1 MNYELDFGKMSLAKK
16 VMRLKHRENITL
28 KQAWAKVLKRKS
40 SPKRKRK
47 SSPKRK
53 RKSSPKR
60 KKLSKKMLDS
70 VSLKKLQK
78 LAKKHKIS
86 IYRKNSRT
94 PLKKKSL
101 LAKMKKSRSINK
113 ILMSVS
119 KMKKRTRFGSPM
131 PNTPRFATPLELQL
145 GQTYEHQKKH
155 YMNTPTSF
163 LSHNMPPNFKY
174 AVGSLGKSSLP
185 SYRNINAFG
194 SYFH

>member
-16 VMRLKHRENITL
+16 AMRLKHRENITL
-28 KQAWAKVLKRKS
+28 KQAWNKVL
-40 SPKRKRK
+40 KRK

-101 LAKMKKSRSINK
+101 LTKMKKSRSINK

-131 PNTPRFATPLELQL
+131 ANTPRFDTPLELQL
-145 GQTYEHQKKH
+145 GQTYEHQREH

-174 AVGSLGKSSLP
+174 SVGSLGNSSLP
-185 SYRNINAFG
+185 PYKNINEFG

>member
-28 KQAWAKVLKRKS
+28 KQAWDKVLKRKAS
-40 SPKRKRK
+40 PKRRKASPKRKR
-47 SSPKRK
+47 
-53 RKSSPKR
+53 
-60 KKLSKKMLDS
+60 LSKKMLDS

-86 IYRKNSRT
+86 IYRKNSKA

-101 LAKMKKSRSINK
+101 LTKMKKSRSINK
-113 ILMSVS
+113 ILMAVS
-119 KMKKRTRFGSPM
+119 KMKKRTRFGAPK

-145 GQTYEHQKKH
+145 GQTYEHQRKH
-155 YMNTPTSF
+155 YMKTPTSF
-163 LSHNMPPNFKY
+163 LSYNMPMNFKY
-174 AVGSLGKSSLP
+174 HPGQLGRSSVP
-185 SYRNINAFG
+185 PYRNINAFG

>member
-16 VMRLKHRENITL
+16 AMRLKHRENITL
-28 KQAWAKVLKRKS
+28 KQAWNKVL
-40 SPKRKRK
+40 
-47 SSPKRK
+47 K

-101 LAKMKKSRSINK
+101 LTKMKKSRSINK

-119 KMKKRTRFGSPM
+119 KMKKRSRFGSPM

-145 GQTYEHQKKH
+145 GQTYEHQREH

-174 AVGSLGKSSLP
+174 SVGSLGNSSLP
-185 SYRNINAFG
+185 PYKNINAFG

>member
-28 KQAWAKVLKRKS
+28 KQAWNKVL
-40 SPKRKRK
+40 KRK

-70 VSLKKLQK
+70 VSLKKLQQ

-101 LAKMKKSRSINK
+101 LTKMKKSRSINK

-119 KMKKRTRFGSPM
+119 KMKKRSRFGSPM

-145 GQTYEHQKKH
+145 GQTYDYQKKH
-155 YMNTPTSF
+155 YMKTPTSF

-174 AVGSLGKSSLP
+174 AVSSLGKSSLP
-185 SYRNINAFG
+185 SYKNINAFG